1 MRPFTNLLTKLSR
14 TKIHSFFSIL
24 AIYFTVFLI
33 WIKIVGKLNE
43 LNNKIVEAA
52 KEAKDIAVDE
62 FTKAHVESVM
72 NDISAK
78 LE

>member
-14 TKIHSFFSIL
+14 TKIYSFFSIL

-33 WIKIVGKLNE
+33 WIKFIGKLNE

>member
-1 MRPFTNLLTKLSR
+1 MYLL
-14 TKIHSFFSIL
+14 
-24 AIYFTVFLI
+24 TVFLK
-33 WIKIVGKLNE
+33 WIKFIGKLNE

-52 KEAKDIAVDE
+52 KEAKEIAVDE

-72 NDISAK
+72 EDLSSK